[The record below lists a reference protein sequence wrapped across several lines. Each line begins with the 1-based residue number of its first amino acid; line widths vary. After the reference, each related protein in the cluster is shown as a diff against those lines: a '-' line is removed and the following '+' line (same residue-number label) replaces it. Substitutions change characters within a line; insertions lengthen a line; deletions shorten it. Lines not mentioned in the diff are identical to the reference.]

1 LNHRDAVRL
10 SFHPEPDPMTRLTL
24 YVWFAALILFPLNP
38 AAGQQA
44 PPETKKPQAAA
55 PGGAT
60 DAPIDWDRARALF
73 QRFQRGEKLAPDDD
87 AYLKRALEARKKGQG
102 PQPQGVGGNSRAILN
117 KPHVDLIPLDEMTA
131 AQKHEGE
138 EGGLYG
144 DGKNVP
150 PEAHRKAAEAALKRI
165 RPLDAHGKPDA
176 KGKIAFISVSMS
188 NATQEFSA
196 FVPKAH
202 ADPKKS
208 PQVTVVDCAQGGQAM
223 AEWVDPNGRPWDE
236 ADRRIASAGVAAA
249 QVQVV
254 WVKLANKGPSGTL
267 DQHVNKL
274 TADTT
279 AVLHNIRQKFPNV
292 QIAYLGS
299 RIYGGHANGGLNPEP
314 YAYEGAF
321 AVRRLIE
328 DQIAGKPEL
337 KYDAETG
344 TGKSPLL
351 LWGPYLWAD
360 GDKPRKSDGLVWLR
374 GDFSGDGV
382 HPSNSGREKV
392 AQMLLDFCKTNPLAA
407 PWFTGK

>member
-1 LNHRDAVRL
+1 MPHLL
-10 SFHPEPDPMTRLTL
+10 
-24 YVWFAALILFPLNP
+24 FAAVGSAAALLLLLSP
-38 AAGQQA
+38 ASAQ
-44 PPETKKPQAAA
+44 PTSPETKKPQTSPSSNAAE
-55 PGGAT
+55 
-60 DAPIDWDRARALF
+60 APIDWDRARALF
-73 QRFQRGEKLAPDDD
+73 QRFQKGEKLAPDDD
-87 AYLKRALEARKKGQG
+87 AYFKRAMEARKAGQG
-102 PQPQGVGGNSRAILN
+102 QRPQGQPVGGPTRAILN

-150 PEAHRKAAEAALKRI
+150 PEAHHKAAEAALKRI
-165 RPLDAHGKPDA
+165 RPLDAHGKPDPN
-176 KGKIAFISVSMS
+176 GKIGFISISMS
-188 NATQEFSA
+188 NATQEFST
-196 FVPKAH
+196 FVPLAN

-208 PQVTVVDCAQGGQAM
+208 PQVAIVDCAQGGQAM
-223 AEWVDPNGRPWDE
+223 AEWGDPNGRPWQE
-236 ADRRIASAGVAAA
+236 ADRRIASAGVGAA
-249 QVQVV
+249 QIQVV
-254 WVKLANKGPSGTL
+254 WVKLANKGPSGSL

-279 AVLHNIRQKFPNV
+279 VVLHNIRQKFPNV

-299 RIYGGHANGGLNPEP
+299 RIYGGHATGGLNPEP

-321 AVRRLIE
+321 AVRRLIK
-328 DQIAGKPEL
+328 DQVAGKPEL
-337 KYDAETG
+337 AYDAERG

-360 GDKPRKSDGLVWLR
+360 GDKPRRSDGLVWLR
-374 GDFSGDGV
+374 EDLSGDGV

-392 AQMLLDFCKTNPLAA
+392 AKLLLDFCKTNPLAA